1 MTVDETI
8 ASSAPQTGGTAKAQ
22 GPAEVA
28 PSSGVLPGSAATSDQ
43 VDGKE
48 SVSEQD
54 NEDEGVT
61 LHSQASLTGGVLG
74 NEQFTAD
81 VNENE
86 SIAEQDKGD
95 VGDTTTGPTWT
106 TSRTCISPTTSRPAT
121 R

>member
-1 MTVDETI
+1 MKR
-8 ASSAPQTGGTAKAQ
+8 SQTTRPRRVGRQ
-22 GPAEVA
+22 GCRGRRRRA
-28 PSSGVLPGSAATSDQ
+28 SSGVVPGSGATSDQ
-43 VDGKE
+43 VEGKE

-61 LHSQASLTGGVLG
+61 LHSQASLAGGVLG

-81 VNENE
+81 VNETE

-95 VGDTTTGPTWT
+95 IGDTTTGPTWT